1 MHIFK
6 RLIYVNMETSLKLV
20 GSQTLIY
27 RGDVFGE
34 LDMPGCAEL
43 YRSEGGGNGR
53 YYAGAINVGEPIT
66 I

>member
-1 MHIFK
+1 
-6 RLIYVNMETSLKLV
+6 METSLKLV

-27 RGDVFGE
+27 YGDVFGE
-34 LDMPGCAEL
+34 LDMLGCAEL

-53 YYAGAINVGEPIT
+53 YHAAAINVGEPIT